1 MKKNDIWEILEKI
14 LFFLLI
20 IAFLFLSD
28 SQISKIFCSIVLILN
43 AIYIVV
49 YVIRIIK
56 SKKNKG
62 WLMLSRCYLSW
73 KSYSAWYDNKL
84 WFILGS
90 EKNEILLCKTTR
102 HNRLR
107 SSLPCNN
114 IKAIRTQSFDFKNQR
129 GCRNR

>member
-62 WLMLSRCYLSW
+62 
-73 KSYSAWYDNKL
+73 
-84 WFILGS
+84 
-90 EKNEILLCKTTR
+90 
-102 HNRLR
+102 
-107 SSLPCNN
+107 
-114 IKAIRTQSFDFKNQR
+114 
-129 GCRNR
+129 

>member
-43 AIYIVV
+43 AIYIVD

-62 WLMLSRCYLSW
+62 
-73 KSYSAWYDNKL
+73 
-84 WFILGS
+84 
-90 EKNEILLCKTTR
+90 
-102 HNRLR
+102 
-107 SSLPCNN
+107 
-114 IKAIRTQSFDFKNQR
+114 
-129 GCRNR
+129 

>member
-14 LFFLLI
+14 LFFLFI

-62 WLMLSRCYLSW
+62 
-73 KSYSAWYDNKL
+73 
-84 WFILGS
+84 
-90 EKNEILLCKTTR
+90 
-102 HNRLR
+102 
-107 SSLPCNN
+107 
-114 IKAIRTQSFDFKNQR
+114 
-129 GCRNR
+129 